1 MSQLKDLTNI
11 GTADIIGT
19 IIAAGFWFY
28 LAILISPE
36 SYGELF
42 YLLSITG
49 IVSYLT
55 LIGSKNT
62 ITVYLAKKIQ
72 IQSTFNFI
80 SLIGALIGFII
91 LFLIFDRIDI
101 GFLVIGY
108 TINNLV
114 IGELFGKKEYK
125 SYLKYILVQ
134 KVSTP
139 IFGISFLLGFGIDG
153 VIYGLALTYTAF
165 YFRIIKNFKEIKID
179 FSLLSKRKGFII
191 NNYFIVLT
199 GSFHGQIDK
208 LIIMPILGSALLGN
222 YSLSLQLIA
231 VMMIFTSIL
240 FKYMIPEEASGKN
253 IKQIQKMIIS
263 SSIGLTLFG
272 FFIVPN
278 ILPIIFPEYLDVV
291 DSIKIMSLAIA
302 PISIVK
308 IYTSKFL
315 ALEKSKFIMIGMIIS
330 ISVLSPTMIIFG
342 QAYGISGIASSYV
355 LATIIQATYFII
367 VSKIVLKNS
376 KKIIIKT

>member
-1 MSQLKDLTNI
+1 MNQLKDLTNI

-49 IVSYLT
+49 IVSYVT

-101 GFLVIGY
+101 GFLLIGY

-208 LIIMPILGSALLGN
+208 LVIMPILGSAILGN

-302 PISIVK
+302 PLSIVK

-376 KKIIIKT
+376 KKNNN

>member
-1 MSQLKDLTNI
+1 MNQLKDLTNI

-49 IVSYLT
+49 IVSYVT

-101 GFLVIGY
+101 GFLLIGY

-208 LIIMPILGSALLGN
+208 LVIMPILGSAILGN

-302 PISIVK
+302 PLSIVK

-376 KKIIIKT
+376 KKK

>member
-80 SLIGALIGFII
+80 SLIGELIGFII

-376 KKIIIKT
+376 KKNNN

>member
-1 MSQLKDLTNI
+1 
-11 GTADIIGT
+11 
-19 IIAAGFWFY
+19 
-28 LAILISPE
+28 
-36 SYGELF
+36 
-42 YLLSITG
+42 
-49 IVSYLT
+49 
-55 LIGSKNT
+55 
-62 ITVYLAKKIQ
+62 
-72 IQSTFNFI
+72 
-80 SLIGALIGFII
+80 
-91 LFLIFDRIDI
+91 
-101 GFLVIGY
+101 
-108 TINNLV
+108 
-114 IGELFGKKEYK
+114 
-125 SYLKYILVQ
+125 
-134 KVSTP
+134 
-139 IFGISFLLGFGIDG
+139 
-153 VIYGLALTYTAF
+153 LALTYTAF

-376 KKIIIKT
+376 KKNNN

>member
-376 KKIIIKT
+376 KKNNN